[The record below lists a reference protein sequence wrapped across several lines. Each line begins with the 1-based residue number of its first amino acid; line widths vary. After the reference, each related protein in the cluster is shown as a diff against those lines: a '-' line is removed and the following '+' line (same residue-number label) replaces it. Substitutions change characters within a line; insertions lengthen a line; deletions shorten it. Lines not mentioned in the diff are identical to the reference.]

1 MKAIQINSY
10 GGPSKIKLAESAR
23 PEPQKNQ
30 VLVKIHDAGVNPID
44 WKIRAGMH
52 APFPRERFPLVL
64 GQDFAGEVVKL
75 GEGVEAFDLGDRVV
89 GFAEDGAYAEYAV
102 VNVDQITLIPLTIE
116 DIIAAAVPTSGLTAY
131 QLIMD
136 AARVQPGQT
145 VLIHGA
151 SGGVGSVAVQ
161 IANWRG
167 AHVIANAKAKDA
179 DYLTRLGAQEVIDHV
194 SERFDRLVSN
204 LDAVID
210 LVGGETAMRS
220 LEVIKPGGVLVS
232 TVGATANLDL
242 SSKNVRT
249 IDFVMKRNISQLGHL
264 LKLIEDGLI
273 EIRIAETLPLDQ
285 AAQAHILSQ
294 RGHLPGK
301 IVLMV
306 DHSSGV

>member
-1 MKAIQINSY
+1 MRAIQINSY
-10 GGPSKIKLAESAR
+10 GGPSKIKMAESAC
-23 PEPQKNQ
+23 PEPLAHQ
-30 VLVKIHDAGVNPID
+30 VRVKINDAGVNPID

-52 APFPRERFPLVL
+52 ASHVREHFPLVL

-75 GEGVEAFDLGDRVV
+75 GVGVANFAIGDRVV

-102 VNVDQITLIPLTIE
+102 VDTDQITHTPQTIE
-116 DIIAAAVPTSGLTAY
+116 DEVAAAVPTSGLTAY

-136 AARVQPGQT
+136 AAAVQPGQL

-167 AHVIANAKAKDA
+167 AHVIANASAKDA
-179 DYLTRLGAQEVIDHV
+179 DYLRRLGAEEIIDHYT
-194 SERFDRLVSN
+194 ERFENLVSGA
-204 LDAVID
+204 DAVID
-210 LVGGETAMRS
+210 LVGGETAERS
-220 LEVIKPGGVLVS
+220 LGVLRPGGVLVS
-232 TVGATANLDL
+232 TVGATANLFL
-242 SSKNVRT
+242 SSKSILTV
-249 IDFVMKRNISQLGHL
+249 DFVMKRDIAQLAHL
-264 LKLIEDGLI
+264 MKLIEEGFV

-301 IVLMV
+301 IVLRV
-306 DHSSGV
+306 DHSSSL